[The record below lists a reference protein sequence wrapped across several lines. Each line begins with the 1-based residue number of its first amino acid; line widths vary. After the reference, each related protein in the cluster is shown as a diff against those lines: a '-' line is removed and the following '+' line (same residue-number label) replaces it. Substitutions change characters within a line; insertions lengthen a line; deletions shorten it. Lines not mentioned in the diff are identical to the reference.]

1 MSSADAAWLRMDS
14 PTNLMIVNSV
24 LWFDEPVDWKRMRK
38 VLQQRVID
46 VYPRFS
52 QLAVEPTPPRSPYWQ
67 DYEDFDLD
75 MHLHHIALP
84 APGDDAALRELVGD
98 LMSAPL
104 DRTKPLWHMYLVD
117 GYGEGAALVCRM
129 HHAIADGIALARV
142 MMVLTDSKPE
152 VARHKA
158 IASEPHDPKSRLGMA
173 RSAGASV
180 VHAGLESLVHPR
192 RVAGAVTHEVTGDT
206 KALFKLLTAGTDAD
220 TVLRGPLGPQNRVA
234 WSKELPLAK
243 IKQASKDH
251 GATVN
256 DVLVAAVS
264 GAIGDYLEKHG
275 TSGETIHAMVPFNL
289 RPLDEPVDP
298 SLGNHFAL
306 VLLALPTDESEPA
319 ERIRA
324 TKKEMDAIK
333 NSREPA
339 VAFGILSLIGLT
351 PPQVEQRMVDIFA
364 SESSLVLTNVPGPRE
379 PVYVAGAK
387 VAGVLPWAPCSG
399 SIGMT
404 VTIFSYAG
412 GVRVGFMTDA
422 RRVPDPE
429 ALAKGFEAEVD
440 AVNARLAR
448 IEQIK
453 RFDILEHDMTQEGGE
468 LTPTMKL
475 KRSYVYERYADR
487 FAALYD

>member
-46 VYPRFS
+46 VYPRYS
-52 QLAVEPTPPRSPYWQ
+52 QLAVEPTPPRSPHWE

-104 DRTKPLWHMYLVD
+104 DRTKPLWQMYLVD
-117 GYGEGAALVCRM
+117 GYGDGAALVCRQ

-142 MMVLTDSKPE
+142 MMVLTDSSPKS
-152 VARHKA
+152 VRRKA
-158 IASEPHDPKSRLGMA
+158 IASEPHEVPSRLGMV
-173 RSAGASV
+173 RSASSRMAHV
-180 VHAGLESLVHPR
+180 GLESLVHPR
-192 RVAGAVTHEVTGDT
+192 RVAGAVTHEVVGDT
-206 KALFKLLTAGTDAD
+206 KALYKLLTTGTDAD
-220 TVLRGPLGPQNRVA
+220 TVLRGPLSPQNRVA
-234 WSKELPLAK
+234 WTKELPLDV
-243 IKQASKDH
+243 IKKAGKAHD
-251 GATVN
+251 ATVN

-264 GAIGDYLEKHG
+264 GAIGNYLEKHG

-298 SLGNHFAL
+298 NLGNHFAL
-306 VLLALPTDESEPA
+306 VLLALPTGESEPA

-333 NSREPA
+333 DSREPA

-351 PPQVEQRMVDIFA
+351 PPQVEQRLIDVFA
-364 SESSLVLTNVPGPRE
+364 SETSLVLTNVPGPRK

-429 ALAKGFEAEVD
+429 ALAKGFEAEV
-440 AVNARLAR
+440 ARYSY
-448 IEQIK
+448 
-453 RFDILEHDMTQEGGE
+453 
-468 LTPTMKL
+468 
-475 KRSYVYERYADR
+475 KRSKVSA
-487 FAALYD
+487 